1 MGRITDVDR
10 SDWVK
15 RNATMK
21 ELCEKL
27 WQYESIGLKPQQIK
41 DVQFCLLEKSLE
53 CEELRR
59 ELQELKER
67 DTAKTP
73 VEFDEHWYKC
83 PRCGKYS
90 GGLKGDF
97 CHMCGQRLKWED

>member
-90 GGLKGDF
+90 ICADRG
-97 CHMCGQRLKWED
+97 